1 MPRNIY
7 DTAGDD
13 VAVGVSGVVLVKKSR
28 SVYKSPVRKINDHA
42 DGDGAV
48 SVVVVVVVV
57 VVIVSIIY
65 NKK

>member
-1 MPRNIY
+1 MPRYIY

-13 VAVGVSGVVLVKKSR
+13 VAVVVSGVVLVKKSR
-28 SVYKSPVRKINDHA
+28 SVYKSPVRTINDHA

-48 SVVVVVVVV
+48 FVAV

-65 NKK
+65 TKM

>member
-1 MPRNIY
+1 MPRNMY

-13 VAVGVSGVVLVKKSR
+13 VAVVVSGVVLVKKSR
-28 SVYKSPVRKINDHA
+28 SVYKSPVRTINDHADA

-48 SVVVVVVVV
+48 FVAV

-65 NKK
+65 NKM

>member
-1 MPRNIY
+1 MPRNMY

-13 VAVGVSGVVLVKKSR
+13 VAVVVSGVVLVKKSR
-28 SVYKSPVRKINDHA
+28 SVYKSPVRTINDHADA

-48 SVVVVVVVV
+48 SVVVVVV